1 MCGKSPE
8 KKKKN
13 VTNKQ
18 TNKHRRHT
26 FTVNMRNL
34 DIILYD
40 IHVTKKP
47 KICDKLNIAL
57 FTCKLLL
64 TFAC

>member
-8 KKKKN
+8 KKKKK

-18 TNKHRRHT
+18 THT
-26 FTVNMRNL
+26 LTVNMTTL
-34 DIILYD
+34 LVVILYD

-57 FTCKLLL
+57 FTCKLLH